1 MNRTR
6 LLLGSSILC
15 VVALLAGAPVGAV
28 AVDPAMPNYVS
39 APPSGEIRVAGLF
52 GESDE
57 EKAARLQHE
66 QNQDA
71 AINRLNDR
79 VRDLE
84 DTVRNLTGQN
94 EELSHR
100 VSELNAKIDRQ
111 QKDFEYR
118 ICMMAAQQL
127 GASAGSGDPNAVPC
141 GASAGGAPMPGAS
154 APPPTAGSVTLAPP
168 PGVLGTL
175 PANSANTSPAAPAAP
190 DTRAQYDAAGTLLAK
205 GRYDEAAAAFRNFAD
220 TNPKDDLAPNALYWV
235 ADIAYVQKDY
245 DSAARGFAEVIK
257 KYPVSTRAPE
267 SLLMMGQALLANGQK
282 KEGCTALAAL
292 PAKFPKADA
301 KVLSRG
307 VDLRKASCRNT

>member
-1 MNRTR
+1 MTRTR
-6 LLLGSSILC
+6 LFLGSGILSI
-15 VVALLAGAPVGAV
+15 AAFLAMGPVGAV
-28 AVDPAMPNYVS
+28 PSSPAMPSYVAS
-39 APPSGEIRVAGLF
+39 PGEIRVAGLF

-79 VRDLE
+79 IRDLE

-100 VSELNAKIDRQ
+100 VGELNAKIDRQ

-118 ICMMAAQQL
+118 LCMMAAQQL
-127 GASAGSGDPNAVPC
+127 GASAGTGDPNAVPC
-141 GASAGGAPMPGAS
+141 GASAGGNVPMPGAA
-154 APPPTAGSVTLAPP
+154 APPPAADNGGRTLAPP

-175 PANSANTSPAAPAAP
+175 PANSATPQTPESA

-205 GRYDEAAAAFRNFAD
+205 GRYDEAAAAFRSFAD
-220 TNPKDDLAPNALYWV
+220 NNPKDDLAPNALYWV

-245 DSAARGFAEVIK
+245 DSAARGFAEVVR
-257 KYPVSTRAPE
+257 KYPTSTRAPE
-267 SLLMMGQALLANGQK
+267 SLLKMGQSLLAGGQK

-292 PAKFPKADA
+292 PAKFPKADS
-301 KVLSRG
+301 KVLSQG
-307 VDLRKASCRNT
+307 ADLRKASCRNL